1 MVEEQGRET
10 PFDTSI
16 RSSPFYLPA
25 LARNT
30 RSIPSIG
37 FRTRFR
43 ATITNVLLH
52 EFLSTQPWEHLAAHP
67 WYSLLA
73 SNAKLE
79 KVCGRDW
86 TARLHPTGRSVRAS
100 GISLPLHHLSS
111 SSGAMRT
118 DAAGFRWSRLDNA
131 AGGNRK
137 QEEDHSVP
145 FVCGKADAPQR
156 EVRD

>member
-1 MVEEQGRET
+1 MRILSPRSGISNTFSFEKFVHPSKRIVVEEQGRET

-100 GISLPLHHLSS
+100 GISFPSTVFL
-111 SSGAMRT
+111 
-118 DAAGFRWSRLDNA
+118 DANRCCRISLIA
-131 AGGNRK
+131 AR
-137 QEEDHSVP
+137 
-145 FVCGKADAPQR
+145 
-156 EVRD
+156 